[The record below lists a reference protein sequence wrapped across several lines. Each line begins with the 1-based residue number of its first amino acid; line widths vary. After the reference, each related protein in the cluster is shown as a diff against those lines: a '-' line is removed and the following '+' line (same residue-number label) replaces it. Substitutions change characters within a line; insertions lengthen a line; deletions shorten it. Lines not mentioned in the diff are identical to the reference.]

1 MVVVVVVGAGAGAG
15 ACAGV
20 LVVSVVGGI
29 GTLISTL

>member
-1 MVVVVVVGAGAGAG
+1 MVVVVVVGAGAG